1 MPTFLLD
8 SSVMVAAVC
17 SWHEH
22 HLAAIG
28 EIERRLRRRETMMVA
43 APTLVETYAVL
54 TRLPSPH
61 RLSSQD
67 AKNLIEGNFL
77 KEYPCIALDENDY
90 RRLVLEAPGKDVSG
104 GRTYDWV
111 IALCAQK
118 AKSSALVTFN
128 VRDFT
133 SFSLQ
138 DVEIYL
144 PEASESA

>member
-22 HLAAIG
+22 HQAAIE
-28 EIERRLRRRETMMVA
+28 EIERRLKRRQTMIVA

-61 RLSSQD
+61 RLSSHD
-67 AKNLIEGNFL
+67 AKNLIESNFL
-77 KEYPCIALDENDY
+77 NEYKCIALDENDY
-90 RRLVLEAPGKDVSG
+90 KHLVLEAPGKDVSG

-118 AKSSALVTFN
+118 AEVSVLLTFN
-128 VRDFT
+128 IRDFT
-133 SFSLQ
+133 SFSLH
-138 DVEIYL
+138 DVGIYF
-144 PEASESA
+144 PESSVSG

>member
-17 SWHEH
+17 SWHKH
-22 HLAAIG
+22 HVAAIE
-28 EIERRLRRRETMMVA
+28 EIERRLGRRETMMVA

-67 AKNLIEGNFL
+67 AKNLIEGNFIN
-77 KEYPCIALDENDY
+77 EYACIALDKNDY
-90 RRLVLEAPGKDVSG
+90 RRLVLEAPGNDVSG

-118 AKSSALVTFN
+118 AKSSALLTFN

-138 DVEIYL
+138 GVEIFL
-144 PEASESA
+144 PKASESA

>member
-1 MPTFLLD
+1 MI
-8 SSVMVAAVC
+8 AAVC

-28 EIERRLRRRETMMVA
+28 EIERRLGRRETMIVA

-77 KEYPCIALDENDY
+77 NEYQCIALDEKDY
-90 RRLVLEAPGKDVSG
+90 QRLVLEAPGKDVSG
-104 GRTYDWV
+104 GRTYVWV

-118 AKSSALVTFN
+118 AQSSTLLTFN

-133 SFSLQ
+133 SFLLKG
-138 DVEIYL
+138 VEIFL
-144 PEASESA
+144 PEVSKSS

>member
-1 MPTFLLD
+1 
-8 SSVMVAAVC
+8 MVAAVC

-22 HLAAIG
+22 HQAAVG
-28 EIERRLRRRETMMVA
+28 EIERRLRQRETMMVA
-43 APTLVETYAVL
+43 APTLIETYAVL

-61 RLSSQD
+61 RLSSHD
-67 AKNLIEGNFL
+67 ARNLIEGNFL
-77 KEYPCIALDENDY
+77 TGWKCIALDEKDY
-90 RRLVLEAPGKDVSG
+90 RRLVVEAPGKNVRG

-118 AKSSALVTFN
+118 ANVSVLLTFN

-138 DVEIYL
+138 DVEVCL
-144 PEASESA
+144 PDDTGK

>member
-67 AKNLIEGNFL
+67 ARNLIEGNFL

-111 IALCAQK
+111 IARCAQK
-118 AKSSALVTFN
+118 AKSSALLTFN

-138 DVEIYL
+138 DVEISL
-144 PEASESA
+144 PEASASA

>member
-1 MPTFLLD
+1 
-8 SSVMVAAVC
+8 MVAAVC

-22 HLAAIG
+22 HVAAIG
-28 EIERRLRRRETMMVA
+28 EIERRLSRRETMMVA

-54 TRLPSPH
+54 TRLPFPH

-67 AKNLIEGNFL
+67 AKKLIEGNFL
-77 KEYPCIALDENDY
+77 NGYKCIALDEKDY
-90 RRLVLEAPGKDVSG
+90 RRLVLEAPGKDISG

-111 IALCAQK
+111 IAYCAQK
-118 AKSSALVTFN
+118 AKGSALLTLN
-128 VRDFT
+128 IRDFT

-144 PEASESA
+144 PETSESA

>member
-1 MPTFLLD
+1 
-8 SSVMVAAVC
+8 MVAVVC

-22 HLAAIG
+22 HVAAIR
-28 EIERRLRRRETMMVA
+28 EIERRLRRRETLIVA

-54 TRLPSPH
+54 TRLPFPH
-61 RLSSQD
+61 RLSSHD

-77 KEYPCIALDENDY
+77 NDYTCIALDENEY
-90 RRLVLEAPGKDVSG
+90 RRLVLEAPGKEVSG

-111 IALCAQK
+111 IARCAQK
-118 AKSSALVTFN
+118 AKVSVLLTFN

-144 PEASESA
+144 PEPSEST

>member
-1 MPTFLLD
+1 MPTFLVD

-22 HLAAIG
+22 HQAAIG

-43 APTLVETYAVL
+43 APALVETYAVL

-67 AKNLIEGNFL
+67 AKILIEGNFL
-77 KEYPCIALDENDY
+77 KEYKCIAPDEKDY

-118 AKSSALVTFN
+118 AKASAILTFN

-138 DVEIYL
+138 DMAIFL
-144 PEASESA
+144 PEASESG